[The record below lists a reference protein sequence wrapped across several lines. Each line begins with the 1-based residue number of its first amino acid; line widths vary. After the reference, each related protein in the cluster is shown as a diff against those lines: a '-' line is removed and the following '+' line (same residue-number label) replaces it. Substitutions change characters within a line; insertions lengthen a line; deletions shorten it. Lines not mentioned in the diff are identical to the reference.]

1 MKYEN
6 LLFFQQNL
14 IHVIRK
20 PSSAFGRYYVQKI
33 EKISR
38 RKISLTGPVIQPTIS
53 GLSILRDVETENT
66 TRSKMFIELSQT
78 AFFFFQVSCCFMTKF
93 VPKLS
98 VQGGNGGGGI
108 CPFVF
113 LLHYTSRTLEL
124 SSTMYIVIWV
134 NTSQSVTYS
143 RAKNRIR

>member
-78 AFFFFQVSCCFMTKF
+78 AFFFS
-93 VPKLS
+93 S
-98 VQGGNGGGGI
+98 
-108 CPFVF
+108 F
-113 LLHYTSRTLEL
+113 LLFHDKICSKIIGPGRKWGWEDLPLCFFTPLY
-124 SSTMYIVIWV
+124 
-134 NTSQSVTYS
+134 
-143 RAKNRIR
+143 